1 MRVGILH
8 QRIEIE
14 LTLGDC
20 FGFGA
25 GFSVDWATQTLG
37 CLSLILVGSAGSLD
51 FQGRVVT

>member
-1 MRVGILH
+1 MRVGISH